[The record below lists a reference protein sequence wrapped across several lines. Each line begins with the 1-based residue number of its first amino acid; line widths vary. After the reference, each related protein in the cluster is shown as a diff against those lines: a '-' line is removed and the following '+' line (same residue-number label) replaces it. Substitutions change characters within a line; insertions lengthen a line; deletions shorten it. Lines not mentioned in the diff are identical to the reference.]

1 MQPDEKIPIRVQI
14 ADRVMPLKVAR
25 RDEEYVRTAAR
36 MINRR
41 MDEFKTFNTGEPID
55 RLAWVA
61 LDFTGD
67 LVRNLQSGQN
77 RDELVEAELS
87 KLEELLRAY

>member
-1 MQPDEKIPIRVQI
+1 MQPDERIPIRVNV
-14 ADRVMPLKVAR
+14 ADRVLPLKVAR
-25 RDEEYVRTAAR
+25 KDEEFVRMAAR

-41 MDEFKTFNTGEPID
+41 MEDFRKFDAGEPID

-67 LVRNLQSGQN
+67 LVRSHNSQQAADDAVDKELKELEQLLQS
-77 RDELVEAELS
+77 
-87 KLEELLRAY
+87 Y